1 MRFSQYFWL
10 SAILSILIATN
21 VMAQK
26 TEKPSA
32 SKVHHSQILILN
44 LLEVRRSSS
53 AVKSI
58 RKQITQ
64 FRKGFQIGIEK
75 EEKALRSANQG
86 LVKKRTILS
95 PEAFAK
101 ERREFEQRVIKVQTL
116 VQKRKQQLNKAKN
129 EAMLRVEQH
138 MNGIV
143 SDIAKKRQASLVL
156 RRSDIVLAARNLDIT
171 SIVLKRLN
179 KELIKVSVKKPTN

>member
-1 MRFSQYFWL
+1 MRFSQYTWL
-10 SAILSILIATN
+10 SAILGILMATN
-21 VMAQK
+21 VMAQN
-26 TEKPSA
+26 TAKPSA
-32 SKVHHSQILILN
+32 SKVRHSQILILN
-44 LLEVRRSSS
+44 LLDVRRSST
-53 AVKSI
+53 AVKHI
-58 RKQITQ
+58 REQIAV
-64 FRKGFQIGIEK
+64 FRKGFQVDIER

-101 ERREFEQRVIKVQTL
+101 ERREFEQRVVKVQKL
-116 VQKRKQQLNKAKN
+116 VQKRKQQLDKAKI

-179 KELIKVSVKKPTN
+179 KELIKVPVKKPTD

>member
-1 MRFSQYFWL
+1 MRFSRYTWL
-10 SAILSILIATN
+10 SAILGILMATN
-21 VMAQK
+21 VMAQN
-26 TEKPSA
+26 TAKPSA
-32 SKVHHSQILILN
+32 SKVRHSQILILN
-44 LLEVRRSSS
+44 LVDVRRSST
-53 AVKSI
+53 AVKHI
-58 RKQITQ
+58 RKQIAV
-64 FRKGFQIGIEK
+64 FRKGFQVDIER

-95 PEAFAK
+95 PEAFAI
-101 ERREFEQRVIKVQTL
+101 ERREFEQRVIKVQKL
-116 VQKRKQQLNKAKN
+116 VQKRKQQLNKAKI
-129 EAMLRVEQH
+129 EAMRRVEQH
-138 MNGIV
+138 MNSIV

>member
-1 MRFSQYFWL
+1 MRFSRYTWL
-10 SAILSILIATN
+10 SAILGILMATN
-21 VMAQK
+21 VMAQN
-26 TEKPSA
+26 TAKPSA
-32 SKVHHSQILILN
+32 SKVRHSQILILN
-44 LLEVRRSSS
+44 LVDVRRSST
-53 AVKSI
+53 AVKHI
-58 RKQITQ
+58 REQIAG
-64 FRKGFQIGIEK
+64 FRKGFQADIER

-116 VQKRKQQLNKAKN
+116 VQKRKQQLNKAKI

-179 KELIKVSVKKPTN
+179 KELIKVPVKKPTD

>member
-1 MRFSQYFWL
+1 MRFSQYIWFPV
-10 SAILSILIATN
+10 ILGILIATN
-21 VMAQK
+21 VMAQN
-26 TEKPSA
+26 TAKPSA
-32 SKVHHSQILILN
+32 SKIRHSQILILN
-44 LLEVRRSSS
+44 LLDVRRSST
-53 AVKSI
+53 AVKHI
-58 RKQITQ
+58 RKQIAD
-64 FRKGFQIGIEK
+64 FRKGFQTDIEK
-75 EEKALRSANQG
+75 EERALRSANQG

-101 ERREFEQRVIKVQTL
+101 ERREFEQRVVKVQKL
-116 VQKRKQQLNKAKN
+116 VQRRKQQLDKAKI
-129 EAMLRVEQH
+129 EAMLRVEKH

-179 KELIKVSVKKPTN
+179 KELIKVPVRKPID